1 LRTGIA
7 PSGAGTQAAQGLALS
22 ANVTVSDR
30 PVTGHGVMGMKAQGQ
45 NTGRLVQD
53 SAYYVGLLRKKISDV
68 NSETIKLR
76 SEIDQQSKDNT
87 QYTQLERRYEQLLKN
102 KEQLEGQLADYN
114 LALDKIRSATDP
126 EDVHQMAA
134 HMAEKNRQTGQD
146 LDRIFMQRKQRE
158 QETMNMEDQI
168 ETIHRSIQKRI
179 NDMDSGRLRYY
190 NELMLRQK
198 ELQDRLLANE
208 SRLNS
213 LNTTIRSYEA
223 DEKTNSLRKEYLIL
237 ERKLQSLRKEKDSL
251 QEELDIANLD
261 PKDAHTRFVQRVNTI
276 KQTTKAMEDRVQSLQ
291 QEIQQTKKQLEELQA
306 STSMAGN
313 ANGNNELDAEEMAK
327 YELLQ
332 KRDQDMTS
340 FMDNF
345 EITKQGIFDE
355 QRQVQYMIVALLE
368 HIGKGID
375 ASTALPTT
383 EALQEM
389 ESAKQFKEKNLLT
402 AQKTME
408 NLVSEKKKRE
418 RELDLLRASEPK
430 LMTELTNLR
439 EAMSKM
445 RSEMEDFQDL
455 DRLRREFQTTKAFLM
470 DMKTSY
476 LKRRDTMRQQLQSV
490 SNEYESLKK
499 QLNSH
504 EIGRELDDTE
514 KRLKHYERSIFELR
528 EFVETKTRETDFEH
542 VKTLCLKLSDQLN
555 QNVMKE
561 CQQLGTSGM
570 FNNNNNQAKG
580 GW

>member
-1 LRTGIA
+1 MRPGSGNRNLNSSSGQPPGTSMRPGSGRKPPGTARLRTGIA

-213 LNTTIRSYEA
+213 LNTTICSYEA

-514 KRLKHYERSIFELR
+514 KRLKHYERTIYF
-528 EFVETKTRETDFEH
+528 
-542 VKTLCLKLSDQLN
+542 
-555 QNVMKE
+555 
-561 CQQLGTSGM
+561 
-570 FNNNNNQAKG
+570 
-580 GW
+580 

>member
-198 ELQDRLLANE
+198 ELQDRLLANDC
-208 SRLNS
+208 RLNS

-389 ESAKQFKEKNLLT
+389 ESAKQFKEKNLLI
-402 AQKTME
+402 
-408 NLVSEKKKRE
+408 L
-418 RELDLLRASEPK
+418 
-430 LMTELTNLR
+430 
-439 EAMSKM
+439 
-445 RSEMEDFQDL
+445 
-455 DRLRREFQTTKAFLM
+455 
-470 DMKTSY
+470 
-476 LKRRDTMRQQLQSV
+476 
-490 SNEYESLKK
+490 
-499 QLNSH
+499 
-504 EIGRELDDTE
+504 
-514 KRLKHYERSIFELR
+514 
-528 EFVETKTRETDFEH
+528 
-542 VKTLCLKLSDQLN
+542 
-555 QNVMKE
+555 
-561 CQQLGTSGM
+561 
-570 FNNNNNQAKG
+570 
-580 GW
+580 